1 MDDFKVS
8 FLPGLFQ
15 KLEDM
20 ALISFIASVLPQDQT
35 EQTTRLLR
43 AFSKRGVSVKTV
55 LDVFKELAQD
65 EKNNND

>member
-8 FLPGLFQ
+8 FSPDLIQ

-20 ALISFIASVLPQDQT
+20 AIISLIASNTPSDQAKPAI
-35 EQTTRLLR
+35 RVLR

-55 LDVFKELAQD
+55 LDVFKELEQK
-65 EKNNND
+65 EENN